1 MSSSQDRLEINRYV
15 YTQRLK
21 NKKYTTKLKLQQQKN
36 TVTTMHI
43 VFQWIYPPETTATY
57 MAEWSRDR
65 QEHAVVEVTSLGTSL
80 AHENRQEHAI
90 RGKLG
95 NRKIR
100 QPFYWWGR

>member
-1 MSSSQDRLEINRYV
+1 
-15 YTQRLK
+15 
-21 NKKYTTKLKLQQQKN
+21 
-36 TVTTMHI
+36 
-43 VFQWIYPPETTATY
+43 

-95 NRKIR
+95 NGKLGNGKFGNHFI
-100 QPFYWWGR
+100 GGVGKVGNGS